1 MTEIEMIEDFIFEGF
16 DKPSENWSK
25 LPHVFMN
32 FLPQITSLSELKV
45 VLYILRHTWGYQE
58 FDNPRRITV
67 DEFMHGR
74 KTKDGG
80 RIDEG
85 TGMTE
90 PSIRDGLKRAEKH
103 GFITIDVNDNDKAR
117 VEKSYQLN
125 MNQGERSLPPEG
137 KKFTPREKKV
147 LPRSG
152 KETSKETS
160 KDSPS
165 GDGDSDSKPA
175 KPKTER
181 AANPMYDAI
190 LAVWKYTAG
199 RNGAMEKM
207 LSGKA
212 TDKAHKPYNLETP
225 ITADELCQWAAWY
238 RRENPGLSI
247 YESPEKIQSSITYWQ
262 EIQAKRMLKPEQ
274 VGDPQFD
281 LDVPMEFD
289 PFDNFFKPEVQS

>member
-1 MTEIEMIEDFIFEGF
+1 MSDIEMTEDFIFEGF

-58 FDNPRRITV
+58 FNTPRRITV

-74 KTKDGG
+74 KTKDNG

-85 TGMTE
+85 TGMSE

-152 KETSKETS
+152 KETSKETKKQFIS
-160 KDSPS
+160 SAVANGKKPRPLHKNAPWHDALLECFGLTPETVTTT
-165 GDGDSDSKPA
+165 GDKTYWVAAADLAKITFPVDRIADLHEWCTDQDWPNFTVMALAKHAGEWLAEDGDDGS
-175 KPKTER
+175 
-181 AANPMYDAI
+181 
-190 LAVWKYTAG
+190 
-199 RNGAMEKM
+199 
-207 LSGKA
+207 
-212 TDKAHKPYNLETP
+212 
-225 ITADELCQWAAWY
+225 
-238 RRENPGLSI
+238 
-247 YESPEKIQSSITYWQ
+247 
-262 EIQAKRMLKPEQ
+262 
-274 VGDPQFD
+274 
-281 LDVPMEFD
+281 D
-289 PFDNFFKPEVQS
+289 PFAKTFEGLY